1 MKKYTHKE
9 LNDIL
14 NCIRDGIFI
23 TDGYGNI
30 ILLNETSAE
39 FCKYSQEELVGRNV
53 KDLIKEGYFDENEV
67 VSLKCIE
74 TGCEESMIQ
83 KGNSDKHEVMVTGV
97 PHLTDGKADLV
108 VVTERDV
115 SYIKNLERELR
126 ESKSLVEK
134 YKTKLKRYEREHIK
148 DIIYCSKE
156 MENTITICDRVA
168 KKDITVLIQGESGT
182 GKEVVANYIH
192 KSGNRCDAP
201 FIKVNCG
208 AIPEN
213 LLESELF
220 GYEKGA
226 FTGASQRGKPG
237 LFELADKGTL
247 FLDEIGIMSL
257 PLQGKILR
265 VLQNRE
271 IMHIGGN
278 EYIPIDVRIIAATNT
293 NLKNAVEAGEFR
305 LDLYYR
311 LNVVPIII
319 PPLRVR
325 KSDIY
330 PLAKHFLQIYN
341 DKFDSN
347 VSIDKN
353 GWNALRKYNWP
364 GNVRELENIIER
376 LVIMSDGNEI
386 SGAQITEQFDHFDI
400 NAISDSIA
408 GNSLQECIDAYEKS
422 IIISQMEHYKRSGEL
437 AEALGIDK
445 STLNRKIKKYGIPK
459 LYND

>member
-1 MKKYTHKE
+1 MKKYTQNE

-14 NCIRDGIFI
+14 NCIRDGVFI
-23 TDGYGNI
+23 TDGSGNI
-30 ILLNETSAE
+30 LLLNETSAE
-39 FCKYSQEELVGRNV
+39 FCRYSQEELIGQNV
-53 KDLIKEGYFDENEV
+53 NDLIRKGYFDENEV

-83 KGNSDKHEVMVTGV
+83 KGNSDDHEVMVTGV

-115 SYIKNLERELR
+115 SHIKNLERELH
-126 ESKSLVEK
+126 ESKQLVEK
-134 YKTKLKRYEREHIK
+134 YRTELKRYENEHAR

-156 MENTITICDRVA
+156 MENTITLSDRVA

-182 GKEVVANYIH
+182 GKAVVANYIH
-192 KSGNRCDAP
+192 KSGNRCNAP

-226 FTGASQRGKPG
+226 FTGASERGKQG
-237 LFELADKGTL
+237 LFELADKGAL

-271 IMHIGGN
+271 IMHVGGN

-293 NLKNAVEAGEFR
+293 NLKSAVEAGEFR

-311 LNVVPIII
+311 LNVVPIVI
-319 PPLRVR
+319 PPLRTR

-341 DKFDSN
+341 NKFDAN

-376 LVIMSDGNEI
+376 LVIMYDGSEI
-386 SGAQITEQFDHFDI
+386 SASQITEQFDHFDI
-400 NAISDSIA
+400 NAVSDGIA
-408 GNSLQECIDAYEKS
+408 GGSLQECIESYEKN
-422 IIISQMEHYKRSGEL
+422 IILSQMEHYKRSGEL
-437 AEALGIDK
+437 AEALGINK
-445 STLNRKIKKYGIPK
+445 STLNRKIKKYGITK
-459 LYND
+459 IYGD